1 MRFKIRVGVVS
12 ILALGFVLPLFAQ
25 TSMLDKAFGT
35 NGRAVT
41 FIAGGD
47 STQDEGYA
55 AAIQLDGKIVVAG
68 WSSDSSARDAFAVA
82 RFNTNGTV
90 DNTFGTGGTVRT
102 FIGGGDSSDDE
113 GYAVALQQDGKIVVA
128 GYSKDTLGGVQHFA
142 FALARYDTNGN
153 LDNAFGRGGTVRTSI
168 SGGGLFDEGESI
180 AIQPD
185 GKLLVAGISRP
196 TVYSGGDATAGGY
209 ECGIAR
215 FDPDGTVDDTFGR
228 NGSVQVTS
236 IGGIPLLDNSLV
248 LQPDGKIVV
257 AGTSVD
263 NVTGYLYF
271 SAVRLN
277 QNGSIDTTFGNG
289 GVAAVSISGGNETGD
304 ECYGIAVQP
313 DGKIILVGTS
323 YDSTNHGAFG
333 VARLDSDGVIDNSF
347 GVDGSERI
355 FIAGADSL
363 TNIAYSAAVQQDGKI
378 VVAGK
383 SGFLG
388 PAFSVVRLNPD
399 GTVDNKFGIN
409 GSAYADS
416 FSTDVDVDDEAH
428 AVLVQSDGKIVAAG
442 FSQTTFGP
450 AEFAVARFLP
460 SNVTVI
466 MNNEITPKSFVLCQ
480 NYPNPFNPTTNIRF
494 QMAEPGFVT
503 LEVYDVLGRKV
514 TTLVHQK
521 EAPGN
526 YSVTF
531 DGSRLASGVYFY
543 RLVAGNYS
551 ETKKLMVVK

>member
-1 MRFKIRVGVVS
+1 MPFKIRVGVVS
-12 ILALGFVLPLFAQ
+12 IFALGFILPLYAQ
-25 TSMLDKAFGT
+25 TSMLDKTFGA

-68 WSSDSSARDAFAVA
+68 LSIDSLARDAFAVA
-82 RFNTNGTV
+82 RFNTNGTL
-90 DNTFGTGGTVRT
+90 DNTFGSGGTVRT
-102 FIGGGDSSDDE
+102 FIAGGDSSDDE
-113 GYAVALQQDGKIVVA
+113 GYAVAIQQDGKIVAA
-128 GYSKDTLGGVQHFA
+128 GYSKDTVGGVSHFA
-142 FALARYDTNGN
+142 FALSRYDTNGK
-153 LDNAFGRGGTVRTSI
+153 LDNAFGSGGTVRTFI

-185 GKLLVAGISRP
+185 GKIVVAGISRP
-196 TVYSGGDATAGGY
+196 TVYSSGNAIASGY
-209 ECGIAR
+209 DCGIAR
-215 FDPDGTVDDTFGR
+215 FNPDGTLDDTFGR
-228 NGSVQVTS
+228 KGSVQVTS

-257 AGTSVD
+257 AGTSID
-263 NVTGYLYF
+263 NATGYLYF
-271 SAVRLN
+271 SAARLN
-277 QNGSIDTTFGNG
+277 QDGSIDTTFGNG
-289 GVAAVSISGGNETGD
+289 GVAAVSISSGNETGD

-333 VARLDSDGVIDNSF
+333 IARLDSDGALDNSF
-347 GVDGSERI
+347 GVGGSERI

-388 PAFSVVRLNPD
+388 PAFSVVRLNRD
-399 GTVDNKFGIN
+399 GTVDNTFGIN

-428 AVLVQSDGKIVAAG
+428 AVLVQPDGKIVAAG

-450 AEFAVARFLP
+450 AEFAVARFMH
-460 SNVTVI
+460 SNVTGI
-466 MNNEITPKSFVLCQ
+466 MNNKITPKSFVLYQ
-480 NYPNPFNPTTNIRF
+480 NYPNPFNPTTKIDF
-494 QMAEPGFVT
+494 QMSEPGFVT

-514 TTLVHQK
+514 TTLVNRRESAGDHVV
-521 EAPGN
+521 A
-526 YSVTF
+526 F
-531 DGSRLASGVYFY
+531 DGSELASGVYYY
-543 RLVAGNYS
+543 RLVAGNGLS
-551 ETKKLMVVK
+551 VKKMILLK